1 MSLCRN
7 TKIHP
12 THARRA
18 EQGCDKTWNSAPFVC
33 GKTWLWFKKAIGRK
47 LFSGISTSWRLL
59 VCGQLLLSS
68 HDAVPVVCEQHALQP
83 LALAAASVCVF
94 LAIAHSRVSTESLF
108 CLVFSKK
115 FNIISALFVHQSLTL
130 PQKIDSRE
138 GLFWCKKGWHATVDK
153 MYFYLR
159 RPPFAPLS
167 GLFTAKFGAFW
178 CKIACVL
185 MLNALRFAAKCSAF
199 WCKTQGKMLLN
210 AVLFAAKC
218 EAKSINIHNN
228 CLNKTF

>member
-1 MSLCRN
+1 MKLCPICLRQN
-7 TKIHP
+7 VAMIQKSDWG
-12 THARRA
+12 
-18 EQGCDKTWNSAPFVC
+18 E
-33 GKTWLWFKKAIGRK
+33 
-47 LFSGISTSWRLL
+47 LFNGISTSCRLL
-59 VCGQLLLSS
+59 VCGQLLPLF

-83 LALAAASVCVF
+83 LALAAASACVF
-94 LAIAHSRVSTESLF
+94 LAVAHPRVYTESLL
-108 CLVFSKK
+108 CLVFRKE

-138 GLFWCKKGWHATVDK
+138 GLFWCKKGWHATVGK

-167 GLFTAKFGAFW
+167 GLFTAKFSAFW

-185 MLNALRFAAKCSAF
+185 RLNALRFAAKCSAF

-210 AVLFAAKC
+210 AGRFAAKC
-218 EAKSINIHNN
+218 ETKSINIHSN
-228 CLNKTF
+228 CINKPF

>member
-1 MSLCRN
+1 MKLCPICLRQN
-7 TKIHP
+7 VAMIQKSDWG
-12 THARRA
+12 
-18 EQGCDKTWNSAPFVC
+18 E
-33 GKTWLWFKKAIGRK
+33 

-59 VCGQLLLSS
+59 VCGQLLPPF
-68 HDAVPVVCEQHALQP
+68 HGAVPVVCEQHALQP
-83 LALAAASVCVF
+83 LALAATSVCVF
-94 LAIAHSRVSTESLF
+94 LAIAHSRVFTTSSF
-108 CLVFSKK
+108 CLVFSKE
-115 FNIISALFVHQSLTL
+115 FNIISTLFVHQSLTL

-138 GLFWCKKGWHATVDK
+138 GLFWCKKRWHATVGK

-167 GLFTAKFGAFW
+167 ELFAAKFSAFW

-185 MLNALRFAAKCSAF
+185 MLNALRFGAKCSAF

-228 CLNKTF
+228 CINKTF

>member
-1 MSLCRN
+1 MKFGPICLRQNVAMVQKSDW
-7 TKIHP
+7 
-12 THARRA
+12 
-18 EQGCDKTWNSAPFVC
+18 EE
-33 GKTWLWFKKAIGRK
+33 
-47 LFSGISTSWRLL
+47 LFSGISTSCRLL
-59 VCGQLLLSS
+59 VCCQLLLPS

-83 LALAAASVCVF
+83 LALAAASASVF
-94 LAIAHSRVSTESLF
+94 LTVAHSCGFTASLT
-108 CLVFSKK
+108 CLIFSKK

-167 GLFTAKFGAFW
+167 GLFAAKFSAFW

-210 AVLFAAKC
+210 AVLFTAKC
-218 EAKSINIHNN
+218 ETKSINIHSN
-228 CLNKTF
+228 CINKPF

>member
-1 MSLCRN
+1 MKFGPICLRQNVAMIQKSDWG
-7 TKIHP
+7 
-12 THARRA
+12 
-18 EQGCDKTWNSAPFVC
+18 E
-33 GKTWLWFKKAIGRK
+33 
-47 LFSGISTSWRLL
+47 LFSGISTSWKLL
-59 VCGQLLLSS
+59 VCGQLLLPS
-68 HDAVPVVCEQHALQP
+68 HDAVAVVCEQHALQP
-83 LALAAASVCVF
+83 LAQAVVSVCVF
-94 LAIAHSRVSTESLF
+94 LAVAHSRVFTASLF
-108 CLVFSKK
+108 CLVFSKE
-115 FNIISALFVHQSLTL
+115 FNIISTLFVHQSLTL
-130 PQKIDSRE
+130 PQKIDSRG

-167 GLFTAKFGAFW
+167 GLFTAKFSAFW

-218 EAKSINIHNN
+218 EKKSINIHSN
-228 CLNKTF
+228 CINKPF

>member
-1 MSLCRN
+1 MCRN
-7 TKIHP
+7 TKIRP
-12 THARRA
+12 THVRRA
-18 EQGCDKTWNSAPFVC
+18 EQGYDRHEIMPHLFAAKRGYDS
-33 GKTWLWFKKAIGRK
+33 KKRSGGK
-47 LFSGISTSWRLL
+47 LFSGISTSCRLL
-59 VCGQLLLSS
+59 VCGQLLLPS

-94 LAIAHSRVSTESLF
+94 LAVAHSRVFTTSLF

-115 FNIISALFVHQSLTL
+115 FNTISALFVHQSLTL
-130 PQKIDSRE
+130 PQKTDSRE
-138 GLFWCKKGWHATVDK
+138 GLFWCKKGWHANVGK

-167 GLFTAKFGAFW
+167 GLFAAKFSGFW

-199 WCKTQGKMLLN
+199 WCKTQGKTLLN
-210 AVLFAAKC
+210 AVRFAAKC
-218 EAKSINIHNN
+218 ETRSINIHNS
-228 CLNKTF
+228 CINKPF